1 MYDNMRK
8 KVKIK
13 VITLQNTSIYLNYL
27 TNFDQVYNLT
37 RT

>member
-13 VITLQNTSIYLNYL
+13 VITLQKTSIYLNYL

-37 RT
+37 